1 MWLHPVLHLFLCL
14 QEVKHEGRVACVNVT
29 SVRSPQYRMQHEAVG
44 LVQALNNSV
53 FEGAIQSGH
62 VNLFLIAVIA
72 GPEEIT

>member
-1 MWLHPVLHLFLCL
+1 MSQVF
-14 QEVKHEGRVACVNVT
+14 VARM
-29 SVRSPQYRMQHEAVG
+29 RSPQYRMQHEAVG

-62 VNLFLIAVIA
+62 VDLFLIAVIA